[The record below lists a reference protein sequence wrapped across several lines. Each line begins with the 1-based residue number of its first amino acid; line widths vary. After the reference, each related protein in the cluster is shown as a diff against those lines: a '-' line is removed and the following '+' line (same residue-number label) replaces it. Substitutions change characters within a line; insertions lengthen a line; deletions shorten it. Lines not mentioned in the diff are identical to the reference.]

1 MIWQG
6 TKVGTES
13 PCFHNGPPQ
22 GLECFGYRILN
33 VLVSIYSSNKNK
45 YFHLHVACL
54 QKRDF

>member
-22 GLECFGYRILN
+22 GLECLSYFNCFSQHY
-33 VLVSIYSSNKNK
+33 SINKDT
-45 YFHLHVACL
+45 YFNLFA
-54 QKRDF
+54 R